1 MRTAKPYKGIP
12 MEGMLATWYARNTGR
27 MSEEFRACA
36 RRIAA
41 HLSPGAAV
49 LEAAPGPGYLAVELA
64 KLGPYRIT
72 GIDIS
77 ESFVRLASEHA
88 AREGVDVTFRQGD
101 AAALPFASETFD
113 FAVCRA
119 AFKNFSDPVGAIR
132 EMHRVLRPGGSALI
146 IDLRNDVPDETIDA
160 AVDGMHLDRINAFL
174 TRVTFKHMLRKRAYS
189 RADFQGMAAA
199 TPFGHAEI
207 IDDGIGFDVWLRK
220 LHALTVS
227 A

>member
-1 MRTAKPYKGIP
+1 MRTAKAYKGIP
-12 MEGMLATWYARNTGR
+12 MEGMLATWYARNTGK

-64 KLGPYRIT
+64 KLGPYRVT

-77 ESFVRLASEHA
+77 ETFVRIASEHA
-88 AREGVDVTFRQGD
+88 ARAGVDVTFRRGD
-101 AAALPFASETFD
+101 AALLPFASETFD

-119 AFKNFSDPVGAIR
+119 AFKNFGDPVGALC

-146 IDLRNDVPDETIDA
+146 IDLRNDVSDEAIDV
-160 AVDGMHLDRINAFL
+160 AVDGMRLDCVNAFL
-174 TRVTFKHMLRKRAYS
+174 TRATLKHMLRKRAYS
-189 RADFQGMAAA
+189 RGDFQEMAAA
-199 TPFGHAEI
+199 TPFRHADI
-207 IDDGIGFDVWLRK
+207 VDDGIGFDVWLRK
-220 LHALTVS
+220 TS

>member
-1 MRTAKPYKGIP
+1 MRTAKAYKGIP
-12 MEGMLATWYARNTGR
+12 MEGMLATWYARNTAK

-64 KLGPYRIT
+64 KLGPYRVT

-77 ESFVRLASEHA
+77 ETFVRLASEQA
-88 AREGVDVTFRQGD
+88 ARAGVDVDVPPGRRRG
-101 AAALPFASETFD
+101 AALPGRDVRFHGP
-113 FAVCRA
+113 A
-119 AFKNFSDPVGAIR
+119 ARRSRNFSDPTGALR
-132 EMHRVLRPGGSALI
+132 EMHRVLRPGGSALV
-146 IDLRNDVPDETIDA
+146 IDMRNDVSNETIDA
-160 AVDGMHLDRINAFL
+160 AVDGMHLDRVNAFL

-189 RADFQGMAAA
+189 RADFQAMAAA
-199 TPFGHAEI
+199 TPFRRADI
-207 IDDGIGFDVWLRK
+207 VDDGIGFDVWLRK
-220 LHALTVS
+220 LS